1 MGFDSNALVL
11 EISLQNNFLKM
22 SLFEQKELASTLR
35 HYSQCPVNL
44 TEIGNFCREATAV
57 LNKQDK
63 KPKEDGS
70 GCLLEKTG
78 QLLWDNLL
86 TKTIKDRLKNTLIRD
101 LILYID
107 EELINIP
114 WELLHDGQDFL
125 CLKFNLGRLIITKVH
140 AAAPQYRSSPAK
152 LKMLIL
158 ANPTDDLKSAYREGL
173 EIKDQFSRRTGMLG
187 IDFKS
192 TVINRL
198 YVKKNLR
205 DYDIVHFAGHCE
217 HEPDSPEN
225 SGWVLSDG
233 RFTAQDIMLMGQ
245 TLSLPAL
252 IFSNACYSAS
262 LNTSLIESDYQKK
275 TYAIASAF
283 LFSGVRH
290 YIGATRK
297 IEDSSS
303 RLFAREFY
311 AQLVSGKTVGSSI
324 RLARLKLVK
333 EHGLAANLWASYIL
347 YGDPTFSLICVKPE
361 VNRERTQKSGVPF
374 YKKYL
379 LRISLSAVFIIIS
392 TYLVLKS
399 PVIHTGSYFLF
410 KNTQKQFQQ
419 GKNQEVL
426 VSVEKIIKN
435 DPGFLSVYPL
445 SADTYLRLGKK
456 DQALKTYFTYALYS
470 EKYRNKEHLAS
481 AYIGIG
487 WIYQLLGEYPK
498 AYEFYLQAMSVA
510 KNNKDSLN
518 EVRAM
523 RKLAVWYMDNNDYDK
538 ALELLTKSSE
548 INRLKQYLYEYKHNL
563 ACDYFDLG
571 LVFANKNDYATARKF
586 YTKSLELFKRLKL
599 KNELSD
605 CYFNRGETYLLEK
618 EYHKALNDYLRG
630 LSIDEL
636 QNNRSNIASDYNMIG
651 ELYLE
656 MDDWLEAEK
665 YFNQAVSLCRQIN
678 ARTELAETYY
688 NLGSL
693 YKKKGRKNKAREYL
707 RQAQEIYRSISH
719 PNYEEIK
726 KELLS
731 FDT

>member
-1 MGFDSNALVL
+1 
-11 EISLQNNFLKM
+11 M
-22 SLFEQKELASTLR
+22 SLFEQKELAFTLR

-44 TEIGNFCREATAV
+44 TEIENFCREATTV
-57 LNKQDK
+57 LNKQAK
-63 KPKEDGS
+63 KLTADDS
-70 GCLLEKTG
+70 VYLLEKAG

-86 TKTIKDRLKNTLIRD
+86 TKPIKDRLKSTLIKD

-114 WELLHDGQDFL
+114 WELLYDGHDFL
-125 CLKFNLGRLIITKVH
+125 CLKFNLGRMIITKEYP
-140 AAAPQYRSSPAK
+140 AATQYRNSSGK

-158 ANPTDDLKSAYREGL
+158 ANPTNDLKSAYQEGL
-173 EIKDQFSRRTGMLG
+173 EIKDQFTRKAGMLG

-192 TVINRL
+192 TAINRL

-217 HEPDSPEN
+217 YEPNNPEN
-225 SGWVLSDG
+225 SGWILSDG
-233 RFTAQDIMLMGQ
+233 RFTARDIMFMGQ

-262 LNTSLIESDYQKK
+262 ISTGLIELDYQKK

-303 RLFAREFY
+303 RIFAREFY
-311 AQLVSGKTVGSSI
+311 AQLVLGKTVGGSI

-333 EHGLAANLWASYIL
+333 EHGLASNLWASYIL

-361 VNRERTQKSGVPF
+361 VSRGRPQKSGVHF
-374 YKKYL
+374 YKKYF
-379 LRISLSAVFIIIS
+379 LRISLSAAFVIIS
-392 TYLVLKS
+392 TYFVLKS
-399 PVIHTGSYFLF
+399 PIIHPGSYLLF
-410 KNTQKQFQQ
+410 KNAQKLFQQ

-426 VSVEKIIKN
+426 VSVERIIKN
-435 DPGFLSVYPL
+435 DPRFLSAYPL

-456 DQALKTYFTYALYS
+456 DQALKSYFTYALYS
-470 EKYRNKEHLAS
+470 EKYRNKEHLAC
-481 AYIGIG
+481 AYINIG
-487 WIYQLLGEYPK
+487 WVYQLQGEYPK
-498 AYEFYLQAMSVA
+498 AYEFYNQALALA
-510 KNNKDSLN
+510 KDNKDSLN
-518 EVRAM
+518 EARAM
-523 RKLAVWYMDNNDYDK
+523 RKLAVWYMDNDNYDK

-548 INRLKQYLYEYKHNL
+548 INRLRQYLYDYKHNL
-563 ACDYFDLG
+563 ACDYFDIG
-571 LVFANKNDYATARKF
+571 LVFVNKNDYVTARKF

-599 KNELSD
+599 ENELSD

-678 ARTELAETYY
+678 ARPELAEAYY

-707 RQAQEIYRSISH
+707 RQAQEIYRAINH